1 MKIEILRSVMISGER
16 AEAGSFVEVTVA
28 QANLLAGMGKA
39 RFAPEEESGVQP
51 EPEPEAPKRS
61 RKPAQLVTSEED

>member
-16 AEAGSFVEVTVA
+16 AEAGSFVEVTLA
-28 QANLLAGMGKA
+28 QENLLVGMGKA
-39 RFAPEEESGVQP
+39 LFAREEEPVAKT

>member
-16 AEAGSFVEVTVA
+16 AEAGSFAEVSLADA
-28 QANLLAGMGKA
+28 QLLIGLGKA
-39 RFAPEEESGVQP
+39 RFAPEGEPAPQP

-61 RKPAQLVTSEED
+61 RKPAQPTPAEEA